1 MDQAADSRGGGRPS
15 RIDSAATMGR
25 RLILWDIDGT
35 LVWWGPIGRGVFN
48 DAIHE
53 VVGRDPA
60 GHGVSMGGKTD
71 PQIALEIMGTLALED
86 GEAAGHLPLVLDA
99 LHRRTAEAE
108 AEFRI
113 TGGTHPGVEEVLAR
127 LALVPGVLQTVLT
140 GNVEPNMRVKLG
152 VFGLDRWLD
161 LDVAATGSDSPDR
174 RELVP
179 VAMRRVAERRH
190 ISFDPDE
197 VWVVGD
203 TPRDLECARVVGAHC
218 ALVATGRNPGELDGL
233 GADVVWRNLS
243 DVDAVAATLSPNSHE
258 AAG

>member
-1 MDQAADSRGGGRPS
+1 
-15 RIDSAATMGR
+15 MGR

-35 LVWWGPIGRGVFN
+35 LVWWGPIGRGVF
-48 DAIHE
+48 DQAVLE
-53 VVGRDPA
+53 VVGRDPT

-71 PQIALEIMGTLALED
+71 PQIALEIMGTMSLDDGLAAEQ
-86 GEAAGHLPLVLDA
+86 LPLVLDA
-99 LHRRTAEAE
+99 LHRLTAEAE
-108 AEFRI
+108 EELRS

-127 LALVPGVLQTVLT
+127 LAATPGVVQTVLT

-179 VAMRRVAERRH
+179 IALRRVANRRG
-190 ISFDPDE
+190 ISFAPDE
-197 VWVVGD
+197 VWVIGD
-203 TPRDLECARVVGAHC
+203 TERDLECARVVGAHC
-218 ALVATGRNPGELDGL
+218 ALVATGRSSGDLARL
-233 GADVVWRNLS
+233 GADVVWSDLS
-243 DVDAVAATLSPNSHE
+243 DADAVVGVLAPRQDE

>member
-1 MDQAADSRGGGRPS
+1 M
-15 RIDSAATMGR
+15 TGR

-35 LVWWGPIGRGVFN
+35 LVWWGPIGRGVFD
-48 DAIHE
+48 DAIQD

-71 PQIALEIMGTLALED
+71 PQIALEIMLTMSLD
-86 GEAAGHLPLVLDA
+86 DDNAAAHLPRVLDA
-99 LHRRTAEAE
+99 LHRRTAAAE
-108 AEFRI
+108 REFRT
-113 TGGTHPGVEEVLAR
+113 TGGTHPGVQDVLAR
-127 LALVPGVLQTVLT
+127 LADVPGVLQTVLT

-161 LDVAATGSDSPDR
+161 LEVAATGSDSADR

-179 VAMRRVAERRH
+179 IAKRRAAELRGIR
-190 ISFDPDE
+190 FEPDE

-203 TPRDLECARVVGAHC
+203 TARDLECARVVGAHC
-218 ALVATGRNPGELDGL
+218 ALVATGRGTEDLRGL
-233 GADVVWRNLS
+233 GADVVWSDLS
-243 DVDAVAATLSPNSHE
+243 DVGAVVDALAPSRDE

>member
-1 MDQAADSRGGGRPS
+1 
-15 RIDSAATMGR
+15 MGR

-35 LVWWGPIGRGVFN
+35 LVWWGPIGRGVFD

-53 VVGRDPA
+53 VVGVDPA
-60 GHGVSMGGKTD
+60 GHGVLMGGKTD
-71 PQIALEIMGTLALED
+71 PQIALEIMSTLALED
-86 GEAAGHLPLVLDA
+86 GEAAGHLPLVLDS

-179 VAMRRVAERRH
+179 VAMRRVAERRR

-218 ALVATGRNPGELDGL
+218 ALVATGRNPGDLDGL
-233 GADVVWRNLS
+233 GADVVWRDLS
-243 DVDAVAATLSPNSHE
+243 DVDAVVATLSPDSHE

>member
-1 MDQAADSRGGGRPS
+1 
-15 RIDSAATMGR
+15 MGR

-35 LVWWGPIGRGVFN
+35 LVWWGPIGRGVFD

-86 GEAAGHLPLVLDA
+86 GQAAEHLPLVLDA
-99 LHRRTAEAE
+99 LHQRTAAAV
-108 AEFRI
+108 AEFRS

-127 LALVPGVLQTVLT
+127 LAATPGVLQTVLT

-179 VAMRRVAERRH
+179 VAMRRVAERRG
-190 ISFDPDE
+190 ISFDSDD

-203 TPRDLECARVVGAHC
+203 TPRDLECAQVVGAHC
-218 ALVATGRNPGELDGL
+218 ALVATGRNSEDLDGL
-233 GADVVWRNLS
+233 GADAVWQDLS
-243 DVDAVAATLSPNSHE
+243 DVNSVVAVLAPERDE

>member
-1 MDQAADSRGGGRPS
+1 
-15 RIDSAATMGR
+15 MGR
-25 RLILWDIDGT
+25 RLVLWDIDGT
-35 LVWWGPIGRGVFN
+35 LVWWGPIGRGVF
-48 DAIHE
+48 DEAILE

-71 PQIALEIMGTLALED
+71 PQIALEIMGTLALGD
-86 GEAAGHLPLVLDA
+86 GEAAEHLPLVLDA
-99 LHRRTAEAE
+99 LHRRTAAAE

-127 LALVPGVLQTVLT
+127 LSATPGVLQTVLT

-179 VAMRRVAERRH
+179 IAIRRVADRRG

-203 TPRDLECARVVGAHC
+203 TPRDLECAQVVGAHC
-218 ALVATGRNPGELDGL
+218 ALVATGRNSGDLDGL
-233 GADVVWRNLS
+233 GADVVWHDLS
-243 DVDAVAATLSPNSHE
+243 NVDAVVAMLAPQPDEAT
-258 AAG
+258 G

>member
-1 MDQAADSRGGGRPS
+1 
-15 RIDSAATMGR
+15 MGR

-35 LVWWGPIGRGVFN
+35 LVWWGPIGRGVFD

-53 VVGRDPA
+53 VVGLDPA

-71 PQIALEIMGTLALED
+71 PQIALEIMSTLALED
-86 GEAAGHLPLVLDA
+86 GEAAGHLPLVLDS

-179 VAMRRVAERRH
+179 VAMRRVAERRR

-218 ALVATGRNPGELDGL
+218 ALVATGRNPGDLDGQ
-233 GADVVWRNLS
+233 GADVVWRDLS
-243 DVDAVAATLSPNSHE
+243 DVDAVVATLSPDSRE

>member
-1 MDQAADSRGGGRPS
+1 
-15 RIDSAATMGR
+15 MGR

-35 LVWWGPIGRGVFN
+35 LVWWGPIGRGVF
-48 DAIHE
+48 DEAILE

-71 PQIALEIMGTLALED
+71 PQIALEIMGTMALGD
-86 GEAAGHLPLVLDA
+86 REAAEELPLVLDA
-99 LHRRTAEAE
+99 LHRRTAA
-108 AEFRI
+108 AVGEFRS
-113 TGGTHPGVEEVLAR
+113 TGGTHPGVEGVLAR
-127 LALVPGVLQTVLT
+127 LAATPGVLQTVLT

-174 RELVP
+174 RDLVP
-179 VAMRRVAERRH
+179 VAMRRAAERRG
-190 ISFDPDE
+190 IPFDADD

-203 TPRDLECARVVGAHC
+203 TARDLECARVVGAHC
-218 ALVATGRNPGELDGL
+218 ALVATGRSSGDLDGL
-233 GADVVWRNLS
+233 GADVVWRDLS
-243 DVDAVAATLSPNSHE
+243 NVDAVVAMLAPRPDE

>member
-1 MDQAADSRGGGRPS
+1 
-15 RIDSAATMGR
+15 MGR

-35 LVWWGPIGRGVFN
+35 LVWWGPIGRGVF
-48 DAIHE
+48 DEAILE

-71 PQIALEIMGTLALED
+71 PQIALEIMGTMGLGD
-86 GEAAGHLPLVLDA
+86 REAAEHLPSVLDA
-99 LHRRTAEAE
+99 LHRRTAAAV
-108 AEFRI
+108 AEFRS
-113 TGGTHPGVEEVLAR
+113 TGGTHPGVEEVLAG
-127 LALVPGVLQTVLT
+127 LAATPGVLQTVLT

-161 LDVAATGSDSPDR
+161 LDVAATGSDSQDR

-179 VAMRRVAERRH
+179 VAMRRVAERRG
-190 ISFDPDE
+190 IPFDADD

-218 ALVATGRNPGELDGL
+218 ALVATGRNSGDLDGL
-233 GADVVWRNLS
+233 GADVVWRDLS
-243 DVDAVAATLSPNSHE
+243 NVDAVVAVLAPQPDE

>member
-1 MDQAADSRGGGRPS
+1 MDQAADSRGGGRRS
-15 RIDSAATMGR
+15 RIDSAATMRR
-25 RLILWDIDGT
+25 RLLLWDIDGT
-35 LVWWGPIGRGVFN
+35 LVWWGPIGRGVFD
-48 DAIHE
+48 DAIQE

-86 GEAAGHLPLVLDA
+86 GAAAEHLPLVLDA

-108 AEFRI
+108 SEFRVS
-113 TGGTHPGVEEVLAR
+113 GGTHPGVEDVLAR
-127 LALVPGVLQTVLT
+127 LASVPGVLQTVLT

-179 VAMRRVAERRH
+179 IAMRRAAERRGMP
-190 ISFDPDE
+190 FVPDD
-197 VWVVGD
+197 VWVIGD
-203 TPRDLECARVVGAHC
+203 TPRDLECAQVVGAHC
-218 ALVATGRNPGELDGL
+218 ALVATGRNTENLDGL
-233 GADVVWRNLS
+233 GADVVWRDLS
-243 DVDAVAATLSPNSHE
+243 GVDEVVATLSPPRDE
-258 AAG
+258 ATA